1 MFPEKSRRQFVPELG
16 EGLIEGEGFQ
26 GGAGGNGELL
36 SVIEDVQEKAA
47 DLLGPDRKVVL
58 KDEFF
63 HIFWSERE
71 DDFHGEGRLLSFNKG
86 EGKRPQLFPVGVG
99 GKFSHFRFIGRKI
112 VFMQMTVD
120 EKGVK
125 GRDRSL
131 RQKKAVEGVK

>member
-16 EGLIEGEGFQ
+16 EGLIEGEDFQ

-63 HIFWSERE
+63 HIFRSERE
-71 DDFHGEGRLLSFNKG
+71 DDFHGDDYGINSRY
-86 EGKRPQLFPVGVG
+86 GKRIFP
-99 GKFSHFRFIGRKI
+99 F
-112 VFMQMTVD
+112 
-120 EKGVK
+120 
-125 GRDRSL
+125 
-131 RQKKAVEGVK
+131 